1 MIFFLECI
9 MRIRTLREIAYIY
22 SSANFTFFK
31 RVLFLKTAQG
41 RITQGAPILAE
52 IRASPKAVRQQNNDE
67 LEQRT

>member
-1 MIFFLECI
+1 MDKDVERDSVYLFFGKFHIFQEGI
-9 MRIRTLREIAYIY
+9 
-22 SSANFTFFK
+22 
-31 RVLFLKTAQG
+31 LFLKTAQG